1 MPERRQTV
9 SRRSVDLPAPGCPPI
24 RTTAPGTI
32 PPPRTRSNSRKPVLN
47 LGSSASGI
55 SDRISDSPSPAD
67 PAKPL
72 KSPPDGALLFGASLT
87 SVIEF
92 QAPHSGHFPIHLGKS
107 APHSEQT

>member
-1 MPERRQTV
+1 MHMRTKKWARPELQACPFFID
-9 SRRSVDLPAPGCPPI
+9 SIKGPDSEPGVL
-24 RTTAPGTI
+24 RGTW
-32 PPPRTRSNSRKPVLN
+32 RNRF
-47 LGSSASGI
+47 
-55 SDRISDSPSPAD
+55 AD